1 MRVEEENVPS
11 LGTLTPSSISRSKS
25 LSSLASSAARHSVTP
40 DLRLAVRE
48 VTDQVLGVTNH
59 LADQTGPGHKDPSPG
74 HLSEE
79 STNTDGADSLAEEL
93 VAGIGSSD
101 LQPGSP
107 PTPDFKAA
115 IKQTAQTLV
124 HFTQSLYGL
133 NELNEPCQ
141 KSVETSLRS
150 AYSRSVDSLNGTG
163 DGKNS
168 QARKLSDQSASLAAP
183 PSPSHSSKQLNKTA
197 SLYSAGKESGES
209 NISKASSRSIPVA
222 VVEEVISQTPDAKM
236 AIKDTSEQIIS
247 FTENLSNQ
255 QGTERNARVNTPNI
269 SSTTVTIQPNLT
281 KSRHKSGSLSSQ
293 SQGTKKL
300 ADKSVVERCSSR
312 ESDYEVQSIPLDPE
326 EGEQERTLSSAGRG
340 REDQGEPTSEGTNQS
355 ERTKY
360 IKQMLPIPKDSHDSA
375 ENARMEKSLRFADKD
390 DVISATDG
398 EQEEVTTTPDLK
410 ESLQELTNKYLD
422 VTAFLLDQPGSP
434 ETLPPPNPTEVI
446 EEPCVQETASILGKH
461 EEVLRLLTSRN
472 LKHYF

>member
-1 MRVEEENVPS
+1 MAASERVEEENVPS

-25 LSSLASSAARHSVTP
+25 LSSLASSTARDGVTP

-59 LADQTGPGHKDPSPG
+59 LSDQTSPRHKHPSPR
-74 HLSEE
+74 HLTEE
-79 STNTDGADSLAEEL
+79 STNSDGVDSLAEEL
-93 VAGIGSSD
+93 VAGVGSPD
-101 LQPGSP
+101 LQLGSP

-133 NELNEPCQ
+133 NKLNEPDQ
-141 KSVETSLRS
+141 KSGEASLRS
-150 AYSRSVDSLNGTG
+150 VYSRSIDSLNGTA

-168 QARKLSDQSASLAAP
+168 QSRRLSDQSGSLATP
-183 PSPSHSSKQLNKTA
+183 QSLSNSSKQFNKTT
-197 SLYSAGKESGES
+197 SLHSAGKKSGKS
-209 NISKASSRSIPVA
+209 NISRENSSSKPEA
-222 VVEEVISQTPDAKM
+222 VIEEVTSQTPDAKL

-247 FTENLSNQ
+247 FTEHLSDQ
-255 QGTERNARVNTPNI
+255 QGAERNARVNTSNI
-269 SSTTVTIQPNLT
+269 SSATVTIQPNLT

-300 ADKSVVERCSSR
+300 VDKSVVERCSSR

-326 EGEQERTLSSAGRG
+326 EEEHDRTLSSAGRD
-340 REDQGEPTSEGTNQS
+340 REDRGEPTSEGTNQS

-360 IKQMLPIPKDSHDSA
+360 NKQMLPIPKDSHDSF
-375 ENARMEKSLRFADKD
+375 ESARIEKSLRFADKD

-410 ESLQELTNKYLD
+410 ESLQKLTNKYLD

-434 ETLPPPNPTEVI
+434 ETLPPSKPTEVT
-446 EEPCVQETASILGKH
+446 EEPCVQETASILGK
-461 EEVLRLLTSRN
+461 
-472 LKHYF
+472 YFTHFSI